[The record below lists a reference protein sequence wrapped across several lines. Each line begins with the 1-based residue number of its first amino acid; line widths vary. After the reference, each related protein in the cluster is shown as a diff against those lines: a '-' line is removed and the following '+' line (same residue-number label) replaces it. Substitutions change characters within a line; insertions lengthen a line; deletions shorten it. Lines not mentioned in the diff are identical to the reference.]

1 MTLMESETTA
11 PKQAMGGLERIIRKL
26 DPEDPGIYAFT
37 GAYARFWLMDLE
49 DQVRLDPFETSSRQA
64 IQPIFGVLADRPV
77 SLDRDWRLAGWT
89 VSAR

>member
-1 MTLMESETTA
+1 
-11 PKQAMGGLERIIRKL
+11 
-26 DPEDPGIYAFT
+26 
-37 GAYARFWLMDLE
+37 LE